1 MSAPKGRQVN
11 TPTGGKEQPSHTAP
25 RAQERPES
33 KVSALEDRT
42 LVCNLSSHRDSRAT
56 SPFVSEGQLVPSC
69 EDPEDPR
76 SGMCPQTTRR
86 SCQGSL
92 HCPPLPPQKGDPC
105 TRRAGQ
111 TLAGRPMGVM
121 WPARRGAGQ
130 RTVGDGRWGL
140 SPHTQLFPA
149 ALRLE
154 EETWSPG

>member
-86 SCQGSL
+86 SCHGV
-92 HCPPLPPQKGDPC
+92 PPLPPTSTPKGRSLYQKSWTDSSREAHGGHV
-105 TRRAGQ
+105 AGQ
-111 TLAGRPMGVM
+111 ERRRTEDSGRREMG
-121 WPARRGAGQ
+121 
-130 RTVGDGRWGL
+130 
-140 SPHTQLFPA
+140 S
-149 ALRLE
+149 
-154 EETWSPG
+154 